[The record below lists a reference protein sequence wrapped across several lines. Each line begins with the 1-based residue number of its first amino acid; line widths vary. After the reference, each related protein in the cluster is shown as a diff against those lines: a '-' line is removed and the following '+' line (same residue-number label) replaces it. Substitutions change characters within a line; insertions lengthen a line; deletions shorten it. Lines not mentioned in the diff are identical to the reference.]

1 MVVTTG
7 ISIHQKLLDELD
19 RLRGDIPRSR
29 VIVRLIE
36 KYVGEAR
43 GETG

>member
-7 ISIHQKLLDELD
+7 ISIDEDLLKELD
-19 RLRGDIPRSR
+19 LIRGDIPRSR

-36 KYVGEAR
+36 AYVGKAK
-43 GETG
+43 GGTG